1 MHTRCA
7 TRCLRVANLQCM
19 RTQLI
24 ALGAG
29 ILIGLGVSKYQARS
43 YFDSGFQQ
51 AIASQDQACL
61 TWWWG
66 GDTAALE
73 RAKDYM
79 CQTVRPLV
87 SKTVSTEVLNPD

>member
-7 TRCLRVANLQCM
+7 TRCLGKAKLCDM
-19 RTQLI
+19 RAQLI

-51 AIASQDQACL
+51 AIASQDRACL

-87 SKTVSTEVLNPD
+87 SKAVSTEALNPD

>member
-7 TRCLRVANLQCM
+7 TRCLVTTKLSGM
-19 RTQLI
+19 RAQLI

-29 ILIGLGVSKYQARS
+29 ILIGLGVSKYQARN

-51 AIASQDQACL
+51 AIASQDQVCL
-61 TWWWG
+61 KWWWG
-66 GDTAALE
+66 GDAAALE

-79 CQTVRPLV
+79 CQTVKPLV
-87 SKTVSTEVLNPD
+87 SKTISAEALNPD

>member
-7 TRCLRVANLQCM
+7 TRCLGAIKLSGM
-19 RTQLI
+19 RAQLI

-29 ILIGLGVSKYQARS
+29 ILIGLSVSKYQARS
-43 YFDSGFQQ
+43 YFDNGFQQ

-61 TWWWG
+61 KWWWG
-66 GDTAALE
+66 GDAMALE

-87 SKTVSTEVLNPD
+87 SKTIATEALSPD